1 MDVSSSGEIR
11 TQRDD
16 ADASV
21 FAVRQHR
28 TVSGDDDLRA
38 SRKRTFQNSIVGLI
52 GKHGQR
58 FGRLDEFTQ
67 LGEKDGN
74 ARERLAV
81 MGKFPGENG
90 EELVENGPGKG
101 KRILPRNYSAERLVA
116 SPAWKRKSRHQN
128 VRVEYDPH
136 ACKYRCKSSSV
147 RIPCSF
153 AR

>member
-16 ADASV
+16 TDASV
-21 FAVRQHR
+21 FAVCQHR
-28 TVSGDDDLRA
+28 TVPGDDDMCTGCN
-38 SRKRTFQNSIVGLI
+38 RTFQNSVVGLV

-58 FGRLDEFTQ
+58 FGRLDEFTY

-74 ARERLAV
+74 ARESLAI
-81 MGKFPGENG
+81 MGKLPGENG
-90 EELVENGPGKG
+90 EELVENGLGKG
-101 KRILPRNYSAERLVA
+101 ERILSRNYSAERLVA
-116 SPAWKRKSRHQN
+116 SPARKRKGRHQN

-147 RIPCSF
+147 RIPCSL